1 MERSKRMKIL
11 LVHNHYGSGAPSGE
25 NQVVAVEKELLERRG
40 HSVESY
46 FRFSDQIRSE
56 GHLGAVGG
64 GLVTPWNPFTVS
76 RIREV
81 LERVQPE
88 VVHVHNTFPLIS
100 PSVFSGVGVRAARV
114 LTLHNYR
121 LFCPAALPIRN
132 GNVCIECLAKRSV
145 WPAVRYGCYRDS
157 RAATLPLA
165 VSVALHRWL
174 GTWQREV
181 DAFIALSDFQ
191 RDLMVDAG
199 LPRDKVHVKPNF
211 YPGDPS
217 VVPWASRDDCI
228 VYVGRLSPE
237 KGLRTL
243 AKVWQLWGAKAPE
256 LRIVGEGELL
266 NELRQ
271 KFAGN
276 NVRFYGQLSASASQ
290 REIARAKLL
299 VLPSEWFET
308 FGLVVLEA
316 FAHGTPA
323 AVSNLGA
330 LPTLVDAGKS
340 GVVFSAGNAQEIFE
354 KIRAVWESPGMLER
368 LGQGASNTFQH
379 RYREGANYEALI
391 EIYMSARNQSASVKN
406 V

>member
-1 MERSKRMKIL
+1 MKIL

-40 HSVESY
+40 HSVGSY

-56 GHLGAVGG
+56 GHLGAVRG
-64 GLVTPWNPFTVS
+64 GLVTPWNPFTVR

-81 LERVQPE
+81 LDRVKPD

-100 PSVFSGVGVRAARV
+100 PSVFSGVGSRAARV

-132 GNVCIECLAKRSV
+132 GNVCIECLEKRSV

-191 RDLMVDAG
+191 RDLMVEAG

-211 YPGDPS
+211 YPGDPP

-243 AKVWQLWGAKAPE
+243 AKVWRRWGSTAPE
-256 LRIVGEGELL
+256 LRIVGDGELRR
-266 NELRQ
+266 ELEVSLD
-271 KFAGN
+271 GL
-276 NVRFYGQLSASASQ
+276 NVRFYGQLAGAEAQ
-290 REIARAKLL
+290 EQIARAKLV
-299 VLPSEWFET
+299 VLPSEWFEG
-308 FGLVVLEA
+308 FPMVIREA
-316 FAHGTPA
+316 FALGTGV
-323 AVSNLGA
+323 AVSDIGP
-330 LPTLVDAGKS
+330 LPSIVRYGRAGLVFRPGDIESIHRTISDAWAEQDRME
-340 GVVFSAGNAQEIFE
+340 VLAQAARREFE
-354 KIRAVWESPGMLER
+354 DKYTEEQNYLMLMNIYERARAQAAFER
-368 LGQGASNTFQH
+368 FQP
-379 RYREGANYEALI
+379 
-391 EIYMSARNQSASVKN
+391 
-406 V
+406 